1 MRIGL
6 FLASFAGV
14 VALQASEPLVVP
26 SFVKTFKEL
35 DQAKKEAAET
45 NKGLTFLLME
55 PGST

>member
-1 MRIGL
+1 MKIGL
-6 FLASFAGV
+6 FLASLAGV

-26 SFVKTFKEL
+26 SFVKYFKDL
-35 DQAKKEAAET
+35 DEAKKEAAAS